1 VIRIDSDGFVE
12 LDDEAVEPLARQAVE
27 AIR

>member
-1 VIRIDSDGFVE
+1 VIRIDSEGFVE
-12 LDDEAVEPLARQAVE
+12 LDDSEVAPLARQAVE